1 MLSLVTAAEH
11 QYRHD
16 VWSRDRDMA
25 VLAAIRDRRNDA
37 RSEAAALTAAEVAA
51 RMIPSAPRESP
62 RRAAWARPIGARAA
76 DCPQS
81 ACAIA

>member
-1 MLSLVTAAEH
+1 MLSLVTAAEV

-16 VWSRDRDMA
+16 VWSRDRDHA
-25 VLAAIRDRRNDA
+25 VLAAIRDRRDD
-37 RSEAAALTAAEVAA
+37 SLFEAAAFPAAPVERIASAA
-51 RMIPSAPRESP
+51 RET
-62 RRAAWARPIGARAA
+62 RRVGWARPIGARVAP

>member
-16 VWSRDRDMA
+16 MWTRDRENA
-25 VLAAIRDRRNDA
+25 LIASIREHRATQMPPVAPPR
-37 RSEAAALTAAEVAA
+37 AAA
-51 RMIPSAPRESP
+51 PPRE
-62 RRAAWARPIGARAA
+62 RRAAWARPIGVRAA
-76 DCPQS
+76 GECTTT